1 MIDTKRHIIEDAD
14 ASLYP
19 CSHFYTNLGPCR
31 NTSVVVYQIG
41 DHGALYG
48 ACNLHIE
55 RLIVEPEARAMIE
68 RCDDCGHRVGEHG
81 PTGCAADDEAAMG
94 GCDCWRTPSDAK
106 RAEGPVVYLVS
117 EGSYSDY
124 HIIAAFSNREAA
136 EQFADEAIGGVEEYV
151 LRDSPPPKATCYY
164 RSLMPREG
172 EGGSIIFETVE
183 REEVHHVGIH
193 RYTALGEVSDEPP
206 AIAYAATHEGMI
218 RRLHSDRSRWPAG
231 MGLWALVQV
240 FGYDRE
246 RVEAA
251 YRDRVAEVRAR
262 VEGIG

>member
-1 MIDTKRHIIEDAD
+1 
-14 ASLYP
+14 
-19 CSHFYTNLGPCR
+19 
-31 NTSVVVYQIG
+31 
-41 DHGALYG
+41 
-48 ACNLHIE
+48 
-55 RLIVEPEARAMIE
+55 MIE
-68 RCDDCGHRVGEHG
+68 RCDDCGHQVGWHS
-81 PTGCAADDEAAMG
+81 PSGCCVLS
-94 GCDCWRTPSDAK
+94 GCGCPRTLEELRPSDTTRGEPDAECEPFK
-106 RAEGPVVYLVS
+106 AALCPHGEGRCVDCCEQCAEGRGGDIAEEAPTVYLVS

-136 EQFADEAIGGVEEYV
+136 EQFADEAMGGVEEYV

-164 RSLMPREG
+164 RVLMPREG

-193 RYTALGEVSDEPP
+193 RYTVAGEVSDEPP
-206 AIAYAATHEGMI
+206 PIAFAATHEGMI